1 MDVYEYNFMEE
12 LHKIMELSQTYN
24 VIAMDTEFP
33 GVNYPLP
40 PNHEDK
46 E

>member
-24 VIAMDTEFP
+24 VIAM
-33 GVNYPLP
+33 V
-40 PNHEDK
+40 HI
-46 E
+46 